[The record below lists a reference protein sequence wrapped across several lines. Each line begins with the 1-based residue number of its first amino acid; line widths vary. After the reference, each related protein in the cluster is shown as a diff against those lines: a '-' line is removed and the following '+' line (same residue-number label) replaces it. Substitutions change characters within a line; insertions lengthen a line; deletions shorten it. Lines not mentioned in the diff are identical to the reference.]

1 MISQLSQENNLKIIA
16 NADENLVYVIQAKLH
31 FRDRSDVAKIRYWQR
46 ERKKGDV
53 LLNDTP

>member
-1 MISQLSQENNLKIIA
+1 MISQLFHGNNIKIIA
-16 NADENLVYVIQAKLH
+16 NVDEYLDELIVVNH
-31 FRDRSDVAKIRYWQR
+31 FRDRYDVAKIRYWQR